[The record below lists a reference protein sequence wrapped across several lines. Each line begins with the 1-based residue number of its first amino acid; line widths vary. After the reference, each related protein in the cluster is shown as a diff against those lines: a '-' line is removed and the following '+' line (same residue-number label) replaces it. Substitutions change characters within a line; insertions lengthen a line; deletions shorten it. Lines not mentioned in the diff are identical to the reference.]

1 MPYELETDDLNTKE
15 DFIAFLEFFYK
26 DYQQNKDKWENN
38 TLEPFLEAMIAY
50 TENIQHMYDN
60 NKISINSNE
69 PSWRV
74 FCRYFVW
81 CCDIRIT
88 VLQTKNLLDCGSIA
102 GACLYGF
109 ISNSLHDKH
118 EAAVEGFAYFYYFIF
133 VDDVSAMNTD
143 KVRR

>member
-1 MPYELETDDLNTKE
+1 MPFELETDDLNTKE

-74 FCRYFVW
+74 FA
-81 CCDIRIT
+81 DI
-88 VLQTKNLLDCGSIA
+88 LCG
-102 GACLYGF
+102 
-109 ISNSLHDKH
+109 
-118 EAAVEGFAYFYYFIF
+118 AAIYE
-133 VDDVSAMNTD
+133 
-143 KVRR
+143 